1 MSRSRLIFVVFV
13 TTLMLLVT
21 VHLRVASSRIFYRY
35 RSAYVLS
42 QRLKRQL
49 WRNQLHLERL
59 KDSGLTYETVDI
71 QDK

>member
-13 TTLMLLVT
+13 TTLMLLAT

-59 KDSGLTYETVDI
+59 KDSGLIYETVDVR
-71 QDK
+71 DK